1 MESVARP
8 LRFILLAFLN
18 HLFGKKETVGVT
30 PPTLAPTI
38 AFLFHLRGCG
48 KFEYVEIR
56 HILALW
62 LLTYDVYRHVSCRH
76 IKSKKDRLCSILA
89 KTAPP
94 PCHLCLMN
102 TSAEGTLPCAYQI
115 MSSLPLIYLELSHHL
130 TKYLQTL
137 LWSARPQ
144 WSGWTLIS
152 ALILSTLGSL
162 PTFSGLNSF
171 LDIILK

>member
-89 KTAPP
+89 DSSPSRPFLPHEHFCRGDTSLRLSDYVILASNLPWTFPP
-94 PCHLCLMN
+94 LNKIPTDLTVVCKATMKWLNPTLCIDPVYPWV
-102 TSAEGTLPCAYQI
+102 SA
-115 MSSLPLIYLELSHHL
+115 HF
-130 TKYLQTL
+130 
-137 LWSARPQ
+137 LWA
-144 WSGWTLIS
+144 
-152 ALILSTLGSL
+152 
-162 PTFSGLNSF
+162 
-171 LDIILK
+171 